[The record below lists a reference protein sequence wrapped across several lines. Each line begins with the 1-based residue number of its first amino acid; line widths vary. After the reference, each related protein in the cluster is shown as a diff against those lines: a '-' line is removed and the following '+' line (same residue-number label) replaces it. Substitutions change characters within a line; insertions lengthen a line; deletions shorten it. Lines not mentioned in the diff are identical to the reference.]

1 MKLHTL
7 ALPAALSLALLAGCA
22 SAPQRPASVARG
34 DYAATQAY
42 ITRLIEHGMAQNKV
56 TGLSIALVDDQHV
69 VWSQGFGYANHERKL
84 PATAHTVYRVGS
96 ISKLFTDAAAMQ
108 LAERGLLDIDQP
120 VQKVLPNFAPL
131 SGPPLSSPSQAAI
144 TPRQLMTHHSGLP
157 RDKGQGFQ
165 ADAPAPFSELVA
177 YVNQTPAAYPS
188 GQSFYYSNLGIS
200 LLGTMVQTASGT
212 PFAQHMQQAVLAP
225 LGMKDSSFNTGPS
238 TSAGMSLGYQQGTAQ
253 KEWPLRDVPA
263 GGLNAS
269 ATDLGRFI
277 SMVFSQ
283 GKSGD
288 QHILQPETVAEMLR
302 PQNSAVPLDLNF
314 AFGLGWMLSTLGKS
328 TLHNAGP
335 VAHHA
340 GAIGMFRSQ
349 LYVLPQHKLGI
360 VVLANSDSAM
370 GLVDSV
376 ATEALSLALEVK
388 TGIQQPKPTK
398 VEWADTPIPADT
410 LQAAPG
416 DYTTAIG
423 HVTISRHGNTLRAQ
437 AHSIERS
444 FNLRQRQDGL
454 LGLNYAL
461 LGLFN
466 INLGPLGEV
475 ALSLRKIA
483 GHDVLVGRVGS
494 QEMRMGERIQAP
506 AHLNAWRKRLG
517 EYEITNFD
525 DYELSLIGDKP
536 RTIRLTEERGFL
548 NIEINFGEAL
558 GPTTRMLLMPTSD
571 TEARVPET
579 LAGGG
584 EALGVVTNNGVETF
598 VFSGFEGRKK

>member
-1 MKLHTL
+1 
-7 ALPAALSLALLAGCA
+7 
-22 SAPQRPASVARG
+22 
-34 DYAATQAY
+34 
-42 ITRLIEHGMAQNKV
+42 
-56 TGLSIALVDDQHV
+56 

-494 QEMRMGERIQAP
+494 QEMRIGERIQAP